1 MRIAG
6 LQKMTLLDYP
16 GKVACTVFLQ
26 GCNFRCPFCH
36 NSDLLPGGGEEIM
49 TMEEFLGFLESR
61 KGLLDAVC
69 VSGGEPT
76 LQPDLEE
83 LLRCIK
89 AMGYHVKLDTNGSR
103 PEILQRLVAE
113 KLVDYVAMD
122 IKNSPQGYS
131 HTAGS
136 QTPLC
141 NMEKSMTF
149 LMEGHVDY
157 EFRTTVVAE
166 LHNEEDFHAIAKWLK
181 ALCPQGKARRFFLQ
195 SYVDRDSVLEAGLHA
210 PCKEDLQKYADI
222 LLPAVDYVNLR
233 GVD

>member
-1 MRIAG
+1 
-6 LQKMTLLDYP
+6 MTQE
-16 GKVACTVFLQ
+16 AFLA
-26 GCNFRCPFCH
+26 
-36 NSDLLPGGGEEIM
+36 
-49 TMEEFLGFLESR
+49 FLESR

-83 LLRCIK
+83 LLRSIK

-103 PEILQRLVAE
+103 PEVLMHLVAQH
-113 KLVDYVAMD
+113 LVDYVAMD
-122 IKNSPQGYS
+122 IKNSPEGYGR
-131 HTAGS
+131 TAGS
-136 QTPLC
+136 HIPLC

-149 LMEGHVDY
+149 LLEGHVDY
-157 EFRTTVVAE
+157 EFRTTVVDE
-166 LHNEEDFHAIAKWLK
+166 LHNEADFHAIAAWLK

-210 PCKEDLQKYADI
+210 PDKETLQKYAEI